1 MVVEGGIK
9 MKTDDL
15 DFQFKIMLSII
26 GYMVIGFVALCAFHS
41 CLMALPFAMAG
52 GVMGAT
58 IAENV

>member
-1 MVVEGGIK
+1 MNTK
-9 MKTDDL
+9 DL
-15 DFQFKIMLSII
+15 DFQFKIMLGII